1 MKVNQR
7 VVEVART
14 KLQTGNNGTKTQLQL
29 ANHHG
34 LIGHGTKTVIMNLIQ

>member
-29 ANHHG
+29 ENHG